1 MTSPLKPLNQILAGL
16 FDDPDWSEAAPQ
28 ALAHDVVSDLLPW
41 RLYDAERELY
51 INEGSTGFLLEI
63 APQVNGMDLS
73 QSLTSV
79 IQSRAP
85 REATIQILNWTSPDI
100 DDALLAWGQHRFRHG
115 ELVREMAASR
125 LRHLRGARF
134 GTDHPVKAIPH
145 IRRIYLA
152 AWIDGTGDL
161 TALRD
166 FEEFRR
172 ALIPVFG
179 DGGVRPVPPQAF
191 LKLAAELLHAGTRGW
206 PDYTTDQPLNHQLPG
221 AGLQVRRGS
230 LGFQGEPELSVATS
244 AVTRFPREWA
254 AAFGTVLNGQPDTAA
269 HRAHGP
275 VLTSLI
281 MRLRPKDKTLAFLNR
296 QRAGLMHT
304 MGTEFAKWTANLG
317 EKKAEFDGLVTA
329 IEGAERLLECVFVTS
344 AYAKGGDPQARAA
357 LAEISKIYRMAGI
370 TLGDDTYLQL
380 PLFLANLPFAA
391 SGARMGDLRKLQRM
405 RLLKT
410 EAAVAFAPMHGEWTG
425 AGEGKGVLLL
435 GRQGGIFDWDNFRS
449 TGNYNVAVLG
459 KSGAGKSVFMQEF
472 VASIYTRGGK
482 VVVIDDGYSFRNT
495 VTLFGGK
502 FVDFEGDWMIRLNPF
517 SMLSEEAMKAPD
529 YRAEAIE
536 MLTRIVASMAA
547 LGKAGQGRVQELEE
561 SHIAEAVARV
571 WDEKGRA
578 GEVGDV
584 HYHLQAHATDPRMAD
599 VLIKMAPF
607 VGEGVYAEYL
617 KGPAT
622 IALGDAFTV
631 VELSRIKGQR
641 ILQDVVLQIVMFL
654 ASELMYRT
662 PRDVPVALVIDEA
675 WDLLKT
681 DATAR
686 FIEALVR
693 RARKYNAALITGTQS
708 FRDYEENAAA
718 RVCLENSDWTVV
730 MAQKP
735 ETLDLLA
742 SERRLAVNPAML
754 HQLKSI
760 APVAGLYSEMAIKG
774 PEGWI
779 FGRLLLDPF
788 SLAMFSSRGETVE
801 RIRRLREEG
810 GLTMVEAL
818 RQVAAEGSAR

>member
-1 MTSPLKPLNQILAGL
+1 VKPLTQLFAGL
-16 FDDPDWSEAAPQ
+16 FDDPDWSDREPQ
-28 ALAHDVVSDLLPW
+28 PLAEDVVSDLLPW
-41 RLYDAERELY
+41 RLFDPKREFY
-51 INEGSTGFLLEI
+51 INAGTMGFMLEI
-63 APQVNGMDLS
+63 SPQVGAEEIAA
-73 QSLTSV
+73 SLTST

-100 DDALLAWGQHRFRHG
+100 DEVLLDWAKHRFCHG
-115 ELVREMAASR
+115 ELIAEMATSR
-125 LRHLRGARF
+125 LAHLRAARF
-134 GTDHPVKAIPH
+134 GTTHPVKAIPH
-145 IRRIYLA
+145 RRRVFLA
-152 AWIDGTGDL
+152 AWIDGAPDL
-161 TALRD
+161 TAERELD
-166 FEEFRR
+166 EFRR
-172 ALIPVFG
+172 ALLPVFG
-179 DGGVRPVPPQAF
+179 EGGTRPVPPQVF
-191 LKLAAELLHAGTRGW
+191 LKLLSEICHAGTRGA
-206 PDYTTDQPLNHQLPG
+206 PEYTPDQPLNHQLPG
-221 AGLQVRRGS
+221 AGLQVRRAS
-230 LGFQGEPELSVATS
+230 LGFQGEPELSVAS
-244 AVTRFPREWA
+244 AAVTRFPKEWA
-254 AAFGTVLNGQPDTAA
+254 SAFGVVLNGMPDNPT

-275 VLTSLI
+275 VLTSI
-281 MRLRPKDKTLAFLNR
+281 VMRLRPKDKSLAFLNR
-296 QRAGLMHT
+296 QRAGLMHV
-304 MGTEFAKWTANLG
+304 MGTEFAKWTANLS
-317 EKKAEFDGLVTA
+317 EKKAEFDGLVAA
-329 IEGAERLLECVFVTS
+329 IEGAERLLECCFLVS
-344 AYAKGGDPQARAA
+344 AYAKGGDAEARAA
-357 LAEISKIYRMAGI
+357 LSELVKMYRMAGI

-380 PLFLANLPFAA
+380 PLFLSNLPFTA
-391 SGARMGDLRKLQRM
+391 SGARMADLRKLQRM

-410 EAAVAFAPMHGEWTG
+410 EAAVGFAPIHGEWLG

-449 TGNYNVAVLG
+449 TGNFNVAVLG

-472 VASIYTRGGK
+472 VASIFTRGGR
-482 VVVIDDGYSFRNT
+482 VVVIDDGYSFSNT
-495 VTLFGGK
+495 VELFEGK
-502 FVDFEGDWMIRLNPF
+502 FVDFEGERVIGINPF
-517 SMLSEEAMKAPD
+517 SMLSEEAMRAPD

-536 MLTRIVASMAA
+536 MLTRIMASMAA
-547 LGKAGQGRVQELEE
+547 LGKAGPSRVQELEE
-561 SHIAEAVARV
+561 SHIAAAVAKV

-584 HYHLQAHATDPRMAD
+584 HELLKAHAGDPRMAD
-599 VLIKMAPF
+599 VLTKMAPF
-607 VGEGVYAEYL
+607 VGEGVYAAYL
-617 KGPAT
+617 KGEAT

-718 RVCLENSDWTVV
+718 RVCLENSDWTIV

-742 SERRLAVNPAML
+742 SEKRLAVTPGLL

-760 APVAGLYSEMAIKG
+760 APVQGLYSEMAIKG
-774 PEGWI
+774 PDGWI
-779 FGRLLLDPF
+779 FGRLLLDAF
-788 SLAMFSSRGETVE
+788 SLALFSSRGETVE
-801 RIRRLREEG
+801 RIRRLQAEG
-810 GLTMVEAL
+810 GLSRIEAI